1 MCPATASQ
9 LARLAFEM
17 TRRHLIASAASP
29 LLAAVVPPLE
39 SEAKI
44 DEVCTVP
51 SYCEGIVFDRAGD
64 AYISH
69 GRFISRV
76 ARDGKPVTWA
86 ETGAPNGHKVLP
98 DGTHIVCDASQ
109 HAVLHLDATGKVI
122 GKAASACDGK
132 PLRGPNDCTLDPKGG
147 FYFTDPGGGSTVD
160 KPIGT
165 VHHVSPTGEVR
176 LCASDF
182 PMPNGIV
189 LRPGGSQLL
198 FGDSL
203 RNTVYVCDVAGPG
216 RVSAPREFAR
226 LPQKGEG
233 QINNLPDGMCLDE
246 AGNLY
251 VAHWG
256 MRQVQVVDRRGMVIR
271 RYPGG
276 NLTTSNV
283 AFGGPARDT
292 LYITGALMEEGKSPG
307 GLFRIRLAGVRG
319 VQLLKNR

>member
-1 MCPATASQ
+1 
-9 LARLAFEM
+9 M

-39 SEAKI
+39 SEVKI

-109 HAVLHLDATGKVI
+109 HAVLHLDANGKVI
-122 GKAASACDGK
+122 GKAAAACDGK

-189 LRPGGSQLL
+189 LRPDGSQLL

-292 LYITGALMEEGKSPG
+292 LYITGALKEEGKSPG
-307 GLFRIRLAGVRG
+307 GLFRIRLAGVHG

>member
-1 MCPATASQ
+1 
-9 LARLAFEM
+9 M
-17 TRRHLIASAASP
+17 TRRDLLFSAASP
-29 LLAAVVPPLE
+29 LFGAALPVE
-39 SEAKI
+39 SEVKI
-44 DEVCTVP
+44 EQVCTVP
-51 SYCEGIVFDRAGD
+51 SYCEGIVFDRAGN

-76 ARDGKPVTWA
+76 GRDGKPVTWA

-109 HAVLHLDATGKVI
+109 HAVLHLDANGKVV

-176 LCASDF
+176 LCASGF

-189 LRPGGSQLL
+189 LRPDGSQLL

-203 RNTVYVCDVAGPG
+203 RNTVYVCDVSGLG
-216 RVSAPREFAR
+216 RVSVPREFAK

-256 MRQVQVVDRRGMVIR
+256 MRQVQVVDRRGTVIR

-319 VQLLKNR
+319 VQLLKDR